1 MLLKQ
6 SRLFFQFISLPQSQ
20 PVKLFH
26 GHTEHLDKLLWGQV
40 ALEKHIIAEIKSQI
54 LVMVLGFLW
63 PLMSHFINLLPVWL
77 CLHLW
82 AACCAL
88 WWWRWATHRGKSAGK
103 RKGHTHTFQIPR
115 YKRSG
120 ISLLKKK
127 KKPYFVFCWEK
138 RERENEVSA
147 IEKKAC

>member
-63 PLMSHFINLLPVWL
+63 PFMSHFINLLPVWL

-88 WWWRWATHRGKSAGK
+88 WW
-103 RKGHTHTFQIPR
+103 
-115 YKRSG
+115 
-120 ISLLKKK
+120 
-127 KKPYFVFCWEK
+127 
-138 RERENEVSA
+138 
-147 IEKKAC
+147 

>member
-26 GHTEHLDKLLWGQV
+26 GHTEHLDKLFWGQV

-63 PLMSHFINLLPVWL
+63 PLTYFQSGSVYIFGQPVAPSGGDDERLIGVNLQDKGKDTRTHFRYPGTKGVEFHYFKKALLCV
-77 CLHLW
+77 
-82 AACCAL
+82 
-88 WWWRWATHRGKSAGK
+88 
-103 RKGHTHTFQIPR
+103 
-115 YKRSG
+115 
-120 ISLLKKK
+120 LLG
-127 KKPYFVFCWEK
+127 EK
-138 RERENEVSA
+138 RERKWNQCNW
-147 IEKKAC
+147 KKAC